1 MANRRLTQ
9 RFPFLL
15 PLRRWQRKQCF
26 YLAMRFDRNRY
37 AQECA
42 GTLLPFEVF
51 SSSQV
56 MVNEHSGYDI
66 RYQYNKV
73 HNLKLAAAGIHRL
86 LIRPG
91 ETFSFWMRVR
101 NADKKEPYRDG
112 LVLVNGAITGS
123 YGGGLCQLSN
133 LLYWLFLH
141 SPLTVTER
149 HGHASES
156 VAGAEGDQ
164 PFGTDATVS
173 EGWCDLKVTNHTAHT
188 YQISITFDD
197 TSIYGTLLSDTS
209 PDFSY
214 EIYNPSVTYER
225 KQGQIFQNASVTC
238 RRIDRLTGRAEQI
251 PLYDN
256 RCQIGYPLPEG
267 TIITE
272 N

>member
-1 MANRRLTQ
+1 MTGKRLTQ

-26 YLAMRFDRNRY
+26 YLAMKLDRNRY
-37 AQECA
+37 AKERA
-42 GTLLPFEVF
+42 ATLLPHEVF
-51 SSSQV
+51 SASQV

-73 HNLKLAAAGIHRL
+73 HNLKLAARAIDGL

-101 NADKKEPYRDG
+101 GADRKEPYRDG
-112 LVLVNGAITGS
+112 LVLIDGKITGS

-133 LLYWLFLH
+133 LLYWLILH

-156 VAGAEGDQ
+156 VPGAEGDQ

-173 EGWCDLKVTNHTAHT
+173 EGWCDLKATNHTAHT
-188 YQISITFDD
+188 YQISIAFDD
-197 TSIYGTLLSDTS
+197 ISVRGRLLSDTKEE
-209 PDFSY
+209 FSY
-214 EIYNPSVTYER
+214 EIYNRSVTYER
-225 KQGQIFQNASVTC
+225 RQGEIWQNADVAC
-238 RRIDRLTGRAEQI
+238 RRTDRFTGHTEVI
-251 PLYDN
+251 TLYQN
-256 RCQIGYPLPEG
+256 RCRIGYPLPDG
-267 TIITE
+267 TVVTE
-272 N
+272 A